1 MKLLDGDNILQRKKE
16 ENVRHTLERTERMHN
31 IDANGQ
37 LIHNQA
43 TFLKCFL
50 TRQSISRL

>member
-16 ENVRHTLERTERMHN
+16 ENVKHTLERTERMHN

-37 LIHNQA
+37 FIHNQA
-43 TFLKCFL
+43 TFL
-50 TRQSISRL
+50 SVS